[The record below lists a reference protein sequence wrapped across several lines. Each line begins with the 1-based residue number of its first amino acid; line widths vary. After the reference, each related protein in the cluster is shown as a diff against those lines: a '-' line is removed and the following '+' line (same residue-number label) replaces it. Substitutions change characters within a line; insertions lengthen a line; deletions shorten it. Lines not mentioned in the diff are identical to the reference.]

1 MEKKKM
7 TLEDILNQSEMDAN
21 NSTMGAVGRGA
32 YQGVTFDFGD
42 ELEASVL
49 GALKKDSNYQ
59 KELDRI
65 HGQIDSYKRT
75 HPKSMLGGEI
85 GGATASMLA
94 PLGWTGRVTKG
105 MNALVRGG
113 ALTLEGATLSALQA
127 YGQSRDKGNS
137 GDDVLNGA
145 LLGAIFVPLGGMAGS
160 LAGNIISPFGKWL
173 DKNMGGQEARAVINA
188 LKSYARAG
196 GMSLNEALK
205 DIIKNKVP
213 LMDVH
218 PVFAN
223 LGKKIATNWERSGGK
238 IIRDGADAN
247 LDMQSTSIKNESFKN
262 LIPSGNVLPDQID
275 GFNNFLDIFEESL
288 EKQAKK
294 TEDAYT
300 SALSPSSQGISGV
313 PSNELIQ
320 AFNNMIEVNP
330 QFLKRANQL
339 LKTKFNLIK
348 DPLKIN
354 KTTGKLEN
362 LTNKKLTMDIIE
374 SVAQEVKD
382 LSYKMKSS
390 TVGRNIRTNQQEPV
404 TNLINKEIPS
414 IVDARSSNTAKQI
427 AIKVEKEARN
437 MFSGSGAKTDEF
449 LKNYDKNLAKI
460 TNKVDKDFLKEQYRI
475 ALAREIRDSMTSVKG
490 LNSLI
495 DNFNKSDSSVS
506 RIFQKLYP
514 NKSIET
520 LIGKFENAKNALT
533 SKRIV
538 AKRSDTMP
546 NKMANKNTDTVDDGL
561 SLTQSI
567 SQGGPVAGAFN
578 LSRKLLNF
586 LRQEGYSEAD
596 ATRLAEILTS
606 RNVGNAQELYSRL
619 VSRPELIENLFSGGF
634 DRVGKAGIL
643 ETVTDE
649 PQSKLGQTTRGNI
662 DNLIRMMR

>member
-1 MEKKKM
+1 
-7 TLEDILNQSEMDAN
+7 
-21 NSTMGAVGRGA
+21 
-32 YQGVTFDFGD
+32 
-42 ELEASVL
+42 
-49 GALKKDSNYQ
+49 
-59 KELDRI
+59 
-65 HGQIDSYKRT
+65 
-75 HPKSMLGGEI
+75 MLGGEI
-85 GGATASMLA
+85 GGATASMFA

-145 LLGAIFVPLGGMAGS
+145 LLGAIFVPLGGLAGS

-188 LKSYARAG
+188 LKSYASAG
-196 GMSLNEALK
+196 RMTLNEALK
-205 DIIKNKVP
+205 DIITNKVP

-223 LGKKIATNWERSGGK
+223 LGKKIATQWEMSGGK
-238 IIRDGADAN
+238 IIREGADAN

-262 LIPSGNVLPDQID
+262 LIPSGNVLRDQID
-275 GFNNFLDIFEESL
+275 GYDNFLDIFEDSL

-313 PSNELIQ
+313 PSNELIK

-348 DPLKIN
+348 NPLKIN

-382 LSYKMKSS
+382 LSYKLKSS
-390 TVGRNIRTNQQEPV
+390 QVGRNISEKQQEPV

-414 IVDARSSNTAKQI
+414 IVDARSSNTAKQL
-427 AIKVEKEARN
+427 ALKVEKEARN

-538 AKRSDTMP
+538 ARGSDTMP

-619 VSRPELIENLFSGGF
+619 VSRPELIENLFSAAF

-649 PQSKLGQTTRGNI
+649 PQSKLGQTTRANI

>member
-1 MEKKKM
+1 MSQDDYLKDLASGERDK
-7 TLEDILNQSEMDAN
+7 TN
-21 NSTMGAVGRGA
+21 TTVGAVGRGA

-42 ELEASVL
+42 ELEARFFSMV
-49 GALKKDSNYQ
+49 KPDSSYQ

-85 GGATASMLA
+85 GGATASMFA

-145 LLGAIFVPLGGMAGS
+145 LLGAIFVPLGGLAGS

-196 GMSLNEALK
+196 GMTLNDALK
-205 DIIKNKVP
+205 NIITNKVP

-238 IIRDGADAN
+238 IIREGADAN

-262 LIPSGNVLPDQID
+262 LVPSGNVLRDQID
-275 GFNNFLDIFEESL
+275 GYDNFLDIFEDSL
-288 EKQAKK
+288 EKQAKS
-294 TEDAYT
+294 TEDKYR

-313 PSNELIQ
+313 PSNELIK

-348 DPLKIN
+348 NPLKIN

-382 LSYKMKSS
+382 LSYKLKSS
-390 TVGRNIRTNQQEPV
+390 QVGRNIREKQQEPV

-414 IVDARSSNTAKQI
+414 IVDARSSNTAKQL
-427 AIKVEKEARN
+427 ALKVEKEARN

-538 AKRSDTMP
+538 ARGSDTMP

-619 VSRPELIENLFSGGF
+619 VSRPELIENLFSGAF

-649 PQSKLGQTTRGNI
+649 PQSKLGQTTRANI

>member
-1 MEKKKM
+1 MSQDDYLKDLASGERDK
-7 TLEDILNQSEMDAN
+7 TN
-21 NSTMGAVGRGA
+21 TTVGAVGRGA

-42 ELEASVL
+42 ELEARFFSMV
-49 GALKKDSNYQ
+49 KPDSSYQ

-85 GGATASMLA
+85 GGATASMFA

-145 LLGAIFVPLGGMAGS
+145 LLGAIFVPLGGLAGS

-196 GMSLNEALK
+196 GMTLNDALK
-205 DIIKNKVP
+205 NIITNKVP

-238 IIRDGADAN
+238 IIREGADAN

-262 LIPSGNVLPDQID
+262 LIPSGNVLRDQID
-275 GFNNFLDIFEESL
+275 GYDNFLDIFEDSL
-288 EKQAKK
+288 EKQAKS
-294 TEDAYT
+294 TEDKYR

-313 PSNELIQ
+313 PSNELIK

-348 DPLKIN
+348 NPLKIN

-382 LSYKMKSS
+382 LSYKLKSS
-390 TVGRNIRTNQQEPV
+390 QVGRNIREKQQEPV

-414 IVDARSSNTAKQI
+414 IVDARSSNTAKQL
-427 AIKVEKEARN
+427 ALKVEKEARN

-538 AKRSDTMP
+538 AKGSDTMP

-619 VSRPELIENLFSGGF
+619 VSRPELIENLFSGAF

-649 PQSKLGQTTRGNI
+649 PQSKLGQTTRANI

>member
-1 MEKKKM
+1 MSQDDYLKDLASGERDK
-7 TLEDILNQSEMDAN
+7 TN
-21 NSTMGAVGRGA
+21 TTVGAVGRGA

-42 ELEASVL
+42 ELEARFFSMV
-49 GALKKDSNYQ
+49 KPDSSYQ

-85 GGATASMLA
+85 GGATASMFA

-145 LLGAIFVPLGGMAGS
+145 LLGAIFVPLGGLAGS

-196 GMSLNEALK
+196 GMTLNDALK
-205 DIIKNKVP
+205 NIITNKVP

-238 IIRDGADAN
+238 IIREGADAN

-262 LIPSGNVLPDQID
+262 LVPSGNVLRDQID
-275 GFNNFLDIFEESL
+275 GYDNFLDIFEDSL
-288 EKQAKK
+288 EKQAKS
-294 TEDAYT
+294 TEDKYR

-313 PSNELIQ
+313 PSNELIK

-348 DPLKIN
+348 NPLKIN

-382 LSYKMKSS
+382 LSYKLKSS
-390 TVGRNIRTNQQEPV
+390 QVGRNIREKQQEPV

-414 IVDARSSNTAKQI
+414 IVDARSSNTAKQL
-427 AIKVEKEARN
+427 ALKVEKEARN
-437 MFSGSGAKTDEF
+437 MFSGSGSKTDTL
-449 LKNYDKNLAKI
+449 LKNYDNNLAKI

-490 LNSLI
+490 LNNLI

-538 AKRSDTMP
+538 ARGSDTMP

-634 DRVGKAGIL
+634 DRVGKASVL

-649 PQSKLGQTTRGNI
+649 PQSKLGQFTR
-662 DNLIRMMR
+662 

>member
-1 MEKKKM
+1 MSQDDYLKDLASGERDK
-7 TLEDILNQSEMDAN
+7 TN
-21 NSTMGAVGRGA
+21 TTVGAVGRGA

-42 ELEASVL
+42 ELEARFFSMV
-49 GALKKDSNYQ
+49 KPDSSYQ

-85 GGATASMLA
+85 GGATASMFA

-145 LLGAIFVPLGGMAGS
+145 LLGAIFVPLGGLAGS

-196 GMSLNEALK
+196 GMTLNDALK
-205 DIIKNKVP
+205 NIITNKVP

-238 IIRDGADAN
+238 IIREGADAN

-262 LIPSGNVLPDQID
+262 LVPSGNVLRDQID
-275 GFNNFLDIFEESL
+275 GYDNFLDIFEDSL
-288 EKQAKK
+288 EKQAKS
-294 TEDAYT
+294 TEDKYR

-313 PSNELIQ
+313 PSNELIK

-348 DPLKIN
+348 NPLKIN

-382 LSYKMKSS
+382 LSYKLKSS
-390 TVGRNIRTNQQEPV
+390 QVGRNIREKQQEPV

-414 IVDARSSNTAKQI
+414 IVDARSSNTAKQL
-427 AIKVEKEARN
+427 ALKVEKEARN

-538 AKRSDTMP
+538 AKGSDTMP

-619 VSRPELIENLFSGGF
+619 VSRPELIENLFSGAF

-649 PQSKLGQTTRGNI
+649 PQSKLGQTTRANI

>member
-1 MEKKKM
+1 MSQDDYLKDLASGERDK
-7 TLEDILNQSEMDAN
+7 TN
-21 NSTMGAVGRGA
+21 TTVGAVGRGA

-42 ELEASVL
+42 ELEARFFSMV
-49 GALKKDSNYQ
+49 KPDSSYQ

-85 GGATASMLA
+85 GGATASMFA

-145 LLGAIFVPLGGMAGS
+145 LLGAIFVPLGGLAGS

-196 GMSLNEALK
+196 GMTLNDALK
-205 DIIKNKVP
+205 NIITNKVP

-238 IIRDGADAN
+238 IIREGADAN

-262 LIPSGNVLPDQID
+262 LVPSGNVLRDQID
-275 GFNNFLDIFEESL
+275 GYDNFLDIFEDSL
-288 EKQAKK
+288 EKQAKS
-294 TEDAYT
+294 TEDKYR

-313 PSNELIQ
+313 PSNELIK

-348 DPLKIN
+348 NPLKIN

-382 LSYKMKSS
+382 LSYKLKSS
-390 TVGRNIRTNQQEPV
+390 QVGRNIREKQQQPV

-414 IVDARSSNTAKQI
+414 IVDARSSNTAKQL
-427 AIKVEKEARN
+427 ALKVEKEARN

-538 AKRSDTMP
+538 ARGSDTMP

-634 DRVGKAGIL
+634 DRVGKASVL

-649 PQSKLGQTTRGNI
+649 PQSKLGQTTRANI

>member
-1 MEKKKM
+1 MSQ
-7 TLEDILNQSEMDAN
+7 DDYLNDLASQKRDETN
-21 NSTMGAVGRGA
+21 TTIGAVGRGA

-42 ELEASVL
+42 ELEARFLSMV
-49 GALKKDSNYQ
+49 KPDSSYQ

-105 MNALVRGG
+105 MNALARGS

-137 GDDVLNGA
+137 LDDVLNGA
-145 LLGAIFVPLGGMAGS
+145 LLGAIFVPLGGLAGR

-196 GMSLNEALK
+196 GMSLNDALK
-205 DIIKNKVP
+205 GIIINRVP
-213 LMDVH
+213 LMDIS
-218 PVFAN
+218 PTFAN
-223 LGKKIATNWERSGGK
+223 LGKKIATDWERTGGK

-275 GFNNFLDIFEESL
+275 GFNNFLDVFEESL

-300 SALSPSSQGISGV
+300 SALSPSSQGISAV

-339 LKTKFNLIK
+339 LRTKLNLSYN
-348 DPLKIN
+348 PLKIN
-354 KTTGKLEN
+354 KKTGKLEN
-362 LTNKKLTMDIIE
+362 LTNKKLTMDVIE

-390 TVGRNIRTNQQEPV
+390 QAGRNIREKQQEPV
-404 TNLINKEIPS
+404 TTLINKEIPS
-414 IVDARSSNTAKQI
+414 IVDARSSNTAKQL
-427 AIKVEKEARN
+427 ALKVEKEARN

-520 LIGKFENAKNALT
+520 LIGKFENAKSALT

-538 AKRSDTMP
+538 TKRSDTAS
-546 NKMANKNTDTVDDGL
+546 NLIEHKRADMADDGL

-567 SQGGPVAGAFN
+567 SQGGLSAGAFN

-586 LRQEGYSEAD
+586 LKQEGYSEAD
-596 ATRLAEILTS
+596 AIRLAEILTS
-606 RNVGNAQELYSRL
+606 RNVGNAKELYSRL
-619 VSRPELIENLFSGGF
+619 ISRPELIENLFSGGF
-634 DRVGKAGIL
+634 DRIGKAGVL

-649 PQSKLGQTTRGNI
+649 PQSKLGQTTRGTI

>member
-1 MEKKKM
+1 MSQDDYLKDLASGERDK
-7 TLEDILNQSEMDAN
+7 TN
-21 NSTMGAVGRGA
+21 TTVGAVGRGA

-42 ELEASVL
+42 ELEARFFSMV
-49 GALKKDSNYQ
+49 KPDSSYQ

-85 GGATASMLA
+85 GGATASMFA

-145 LLGAIFVPLGGMAGS
+145 LLGAIFVPLGGLAGS

-196 GMSLNEALK
+196 GMTLNDALK
-205 DIIKNKVP
+205 NIITNKVP

-238 IIRDGADAN
+238 IIREGADAN

-262 LIPSGNVLPDQID
+262 LIPSGNVLRDQID
-275 GFNNFLDIFEESL
+275 GYDNFLDIFEDSL
-288 EKQAKK
+288 EKQAKS
-294 TEDAYT
+294 TEDKYR

-313 PSNELIQ
+313 PSNELIK

-348 DPLKIN
+348 NPLKIN

-382 LSYKMKSS
+382 LSYKLKSS
-390 TVGRNIRTNQQEPV
+390 QVGRNIREKQQEPV

-414 IVDARSSNTAKQI
+414 IVDARSSNTAKQL
-427 AIKVEKEARN
+427 ALKVEKEARN

-538 AKRSDTMP
+538 ARGSDTMP

-619 VSRPELIENLFSGGF
+619 VSRPELIENLFSGAF

-649 PQSKLGQTTRGNI
+649 PQSKLGQTTRANI

>member
-1 MEKKKM
+1 MSQDDYLKDLASGERDK
-7 TLEDILNQSEMDAN
+7 TN
-21 NSTMGAVGRGA
+21 TTVGAVGRGA

-42 ELEASVL
+42 ELEARFFSMV
-49 GALKKDSNYQ
+49 KPDSSYQ

-85 GGATASMLA
+85 GGATASMFA

-145 LLGAIFVPLGGMAGS
+145 LLGAIFVPLGGLAGS

-196 GMSLNEALK
+196 GMTLNDALK
-205 DIIKNKVP
+205 NIITNKVP

-238 IIRDGADAN
+238 IIREGADAN

-262 LIPSGNVLPDQID
+262 LVPSGNVLRDQID
-275 GFNNFLDIFEESL
+275 GYDNFLDIFEDSL
-288 EKQAKK
+288 EKQAKS
-294 TEDAYT
+294 TEDKYR

-313 PSNELIQ
+313 PSNELIK

-348 DPLKIN
+348 NPLKIN

-382 LSYKMKSS
+382 LSYKLKSS
-390 TVGRNIRTNQQEPV
+390 QVGRNIREKQQEPV

-414 IVDARSSNTAKQI
+414 IVDARSSNTAKQL
-427 AIKVEKEARN
+427 ALKVEKEARN

-538 AKRSDTMP
+538 ARGSDTMP

-634 DRVGKAGIL
+634 DRVGKASVL

-649 PQSKLGQTTRGNI
+649 PQSKLGQTTRANI

>member
-1 MEKKKM
+1 MSQDDYLKDLASGERDK
-7 TLEDILNQSEMDAN
+7 TN
-21 NSTMGAVGRGA
+21 TTVGAVGRGA

-42 ELEASVL
+42 ELEARFFSMV
-49 GALKKDSNYQ
+49 KPDSSYQ

-85 GGATASMLA
+85 GGATASMFA

-145 LLGAIFVPLGGMAGS
+145 LLGAIFVPLGGLAGS

-196 GMSLNEALK
+196 GMTLNDALK
-205 DIIKNKVP
+205 NIITNKVP

-238 IIRDGADAN
+238 IIREGADAN
-247 LDMQSTSIKNESFKN
+247 LDMQSTSINNESFKN
-262 LIPSGNVLPDQID
+262 LVPSGNVLRDQID
-275 GFNNFLDIFEESL
+275 GYDNFLDIFEDSL
-288 EKQAKK
+288 EKQAKS
-294 TEDAYT
+294 TEDKYR

-313 PSNELIQ
+313 PSNELIK

-348 DPLKIN
+348 NPLKIN

-382 LSYKMKSS
+382 LSYKLKSS
-390 TVGRNIRTNQQEPV
+390 QVGRNIREKQQEPV

-414 IVDARSSNTAKQI
+414 IVDARSSNTAKQL
-427 AIKVEKEARN
+427 ALKVEKEARN

-538 AKRSDTMP
+538 ARGSDTMP

-634 DRVGKAGIL
+634 DRVGKASVL

-649 PQSKLGQTTRGNI
+649 PQSKLGQTTRGTI

>member
-1 MEKKKM
+1 MSQDDYLKDLASGERDK
-7 TLEDILNQSEMDAN
+7 TN
-21 NSTMGAVGRGA
+21 TTVGAVGRGA

-42 ELEASVL
+42 ELEARFFSMV
-49 GALKKDSNYQ
+49 KPDSSYQ

-85 GGATASMLA
+85 GGATASMFA

-145 LLGAIFVPLGGMAGS
+145 LLGAIFVPLGGLAGS

-196 GMSLNEALK
+196 GMTLNDALK
-205 DIIKNKVP
+205 NIITNKVP

-223 LGKKIATNWERSGGK
+223 LGKKIATQWERSGGK
-238 IIRDGADAN
+238 LIREGADAN

-262 LIPSGNVLPDQID
+262 LVPSGNVLRDQID
-275 GFNNFLDIFEESL
+275 GYDNFLDIFEDSL
-288 EKQAKK
+288 EKQAKS
-294 TEDAYT
+294 TEDKYR

-313 PSNELIQ
+313 PSNELIK

-348 DPLKIN
+348 NPLKIN

-382 LSYKMKSS
+382 LSYKLKSS
-390 TVGRNIRTNQQEPV
+390 QVGRNIREKQQEPV

-414 IVDARSSNTAKQI
+414 IVDARSSNTAKQL
-427 AIKVEKEARN
+427 ALKVEKEARN

-538 AKRSDTMP
+538 ARGSDTMP

-619 VSRPELIENLFSGGF
+619 VSRPELIENLFSGAF

-649 PQSKLGQTTRGNI
+649 PQSKLGQTTRANI

>member
-1 MEKKKM
+1 MSQDDYLKDLASGERDK
-7 TLEDILNQSEMDAN
+7 TN
-21 NSTMGAVGRGA
+21 TTVGAVGRGA

-42 ELEASVL
+42 ELEARFFSMV
-49 GALKKDSNYQ
+49 KPDSSYQ

-85 GGATASMLA
+85 GGATASMFA

-145 LLGAIFVPLGGMAGS
+145 LLGAIFVPLGGLAGS

-196 GMSLNEALK
+196 GMTLNDALK
-205 DIIKNKVP
+205 NIITNKVP

-238 IIRDGADAN
+238 IIREGADAN

-262 LIPSGNVLPDQID
+262 LVPSGNVLRDQID
-275 GFNNFLDIFEESL
+275 GYDNFLDIFEDSL
-288 EKQAKK
+288 EKQAKS
-294 TEDAYT
+294 TEDKYR

-313 PSNELIQ
+313 PSNELIK

-348 DPLKIN
+348 NPLKIN

-382 LSYKMKSS
+382 LSYKLKSS
-390 TVGRNIRTNQQEPV
+390 QVGRNIREKQQEPV

-414 IVDARSSNTAKQI
+414 IVDARSSNTAKQL
-427 AIKVEKEARN
+427 ALKVEKEARN

-538 AKRSDTMP
+538 ARGSDTMP

-634 DRVGKAGIL
+634 DRVGKASVL

-649 PQSKLGQTTRGNI
+649 PQSKLGQTTRGTI